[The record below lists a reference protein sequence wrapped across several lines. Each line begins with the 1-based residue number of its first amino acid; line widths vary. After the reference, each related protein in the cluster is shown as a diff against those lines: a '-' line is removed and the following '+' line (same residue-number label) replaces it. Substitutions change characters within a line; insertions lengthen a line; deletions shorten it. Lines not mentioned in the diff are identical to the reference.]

1 MHYTLL
7 RRGTCFDPLDP
18 SLESTVSPTSIHSP
32 QQATTNYLLTSL
44 FLRSLVMLPDQL
56 MEYPNRMQW
65 FCRRRKHKGPI
76 RTTEST
82 QDLGEPPANILLHAI
97 VGLGLRLPRYPGN
110 VSHFYYGIDLGFF
123 RLINECSFPGR
134 LKVPTSQD
142 SFTKL
147 QFDQAAAR

>member
-97 VGLGLRLPRYPGN
+97 ASLLTISRTFNSLFKVLCIFPSRYLFAIGLSPVFSFRWTLPPNLRCTPKQR
-110 VSHFYYGIDLGFF
+110 VLG
-123 RLINECSFPGR
+123 
-134 LKVPTSQD
+134 
-142 SFTKL
+142 
-147 QFDQAAAR
+147 

>member
-97 VGLGLRLPRYPGN
+97 ARV
-110 VSHFYYGIDLGFF
+110 F
-123 RLINECSFPGR
+123 RALNRASPSAAGEEISSGGR
-134 LKVPTSQD
+134 SPALNRRSSPVRCP
-142 SFTKL
+142 
-147 QFDQAAAR
+147 AAAPDVPWR